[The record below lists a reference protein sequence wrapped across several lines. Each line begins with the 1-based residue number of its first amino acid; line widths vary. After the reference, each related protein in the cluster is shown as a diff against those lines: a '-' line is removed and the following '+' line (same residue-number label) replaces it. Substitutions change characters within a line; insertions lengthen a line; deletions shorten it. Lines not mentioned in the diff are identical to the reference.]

1 MKNYYEILG
10 LERSASQDEIKKAYR
25 NLSKQYHPDVNSTG
39 EARFKE
45 IAEAYETLGDPAKRA
60 QYDNPRPAQP
70 HFDPF
75 SNFND
80 FSFGRMMDTSH
91 LNVQVDRRFSLAEL
105 ISGVDFVIEYRIS
118 KSGMSAGGTEDRS
131 VRVKVDLTQNE
142 YPFTKVGQ
150 SDAIVLR
157 VRGGGSSMVF
167 ERNDFFGRPV
177 QASTTGDLIIRVIV
191 DTLGVQISGS
201 DLVQKV
207 EISLHDALFL
217 KEIILENP
225 FGKRYKITSI
235 NSNNLTD
242 IKVRV
247 PEQGLMTQ
255 MGSRG
260 AYIFDLRV
268 VKPDLTKLSQKD
280 YNALSKILAEI

>member
-1 MKNYYEILG
+1 VKNYYEILG

-25 NLSKQYHPDVNSTG
+25 NLSKQYHPDVNPAG
-39 EARFKE
+39 EAKFKE

-60 QYDNPRPAQP
+60 QYDNPRPTQQQ
-70 HFDPF
+70 FNPF
-75 SNFND
+75 SMFND
-80 FSFGRMMDTSH
+80 FAFGHQMDTGH
-91 LNVQVDRRFSLAEL
+91 LNVQVDKRLSLSEL
-105 ISGVDFVIEYRIS
+105 ISGVEFVIDYKIS
-118 KSGMSAGGTEDRS
+118 KSGMSAGSIEDRS
-131 VRVKVDLTQNE
+131 VKVKIDLTENE

-167 ERNDFFGRPV
+167 ERNDFFGRPA

-191 DTLGVQISGS
+191 DTLGVQIAGS

-207 EISLHDALFL
+207 EISLHDALFS

-247 PEQGLMTQ
+247 PGQGLMTQ
-255 MGSRG
+255 AGTRG

-280 YNALSKILAEI
+280 YNALSKIIAEI

>member
-25 NLSKQYHPDVNSTG
+25 NLSKQYHPDVNPTG

-280 YNALSKILAEI
+280 YNALNKILAEI